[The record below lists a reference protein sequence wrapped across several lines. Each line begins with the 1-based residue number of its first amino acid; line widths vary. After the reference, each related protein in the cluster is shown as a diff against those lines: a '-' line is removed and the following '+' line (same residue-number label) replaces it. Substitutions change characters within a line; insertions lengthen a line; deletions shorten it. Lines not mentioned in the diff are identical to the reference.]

1 MNENLTPKESL
12 EIISGMIKNRKTR
25 LKSNGFM
32 ILFWGW
38 LVIAAA
44 TGQIILMLLEL
55 YNICWTPWLLTLA
68 GGVFA
73 VFYGRRCKEKRSEQ
87 SHLDVIS
94 GTVWL
99 LFALNAMILGFVFLP
114 LVLGVKYMGV
124 VLILLGVASVIEGV
138 VSQFRPS
145 VIGGIFSNVLG
156 FVNLLLIFFFKDDPM
171 LWIYTFVLLIIGIL
185 VTNIIPGYIIRKRYH
200 E

>member
-44 TGQIILMLLEL
+44 IGQIILMLLEL
-55 YNICWTPWLLTLA
+55 YSICWTPWLLTLA

-73 VFYGRRCKEKRSEQ
+73 IFYGRSCKEKRSEQ

-114 LVLGVKYMGV
+114 LVLGIKYMGI
-124 VLILLGVASVIEGV
+124 VLILLGIASVTEGV

-145 VIGGIFSNVLG
+145 VIGGIISNVLG
-156 FVNLLLIFFFKDDPM
+156 FVNLLLFFFLKDDPM
-171 LWIYTFVLLIIGIL
+171 LWIYTFVLLILGIF
-185 VTNIIPGYIIRKRYH
+185 VTNIIPGYIIRRRYY

>member
-73 VFYGRRCKEKRSEQ
+73 VLYGRRCKEKRSEQ

-99 LFALNAMILGFVFLP
+99 MFALNAMILGFVFLP
-114 LVLGVKYMGV
+114 LVLGVKYMGI
-124 VLILLGVASVIEGV
+124 VLILLGMASVIEGV

-145 VIGGIFSNVLG
+145 VIGGIISNVLG
-156 FVNLLLIFFFKDDPM
+156 FVNLLLIFFF
-171 LWIYTFVLLIIGIL
+171 LIIGIL